1 MLTRTGWGVI
11 LGAMATLIAGRLL
24 GIHELFLL
32 GAGASA
38 LVIGA
43 FVWVNATRLRL
54 DVSRD
59 LHPPRVYAGS
69 ASRVDLRLRNR
80 GRRRTPPL
88 TLRDPVGR
96 TRGAE
101 IAVGPLEPG
110 EEVRSAYRLP
120 ARTRGIVPVG
130 PLAVELTDPFGLVT
144 VATEG
149 AERAELTVYPAVEH
163 VEPLPHTLGDD
174 PHAGADH
181 PNALSS
187 EGEDFYALRHYELG
201 DDLRRVHWR
210 ATARHDDL
218 MVRQEEMP
226 WQGRATV
233 VLDSRRGA
241 HTDDSFEQA
250 VSAAASIVVACQKRR
265 FLMRLVTSDGRD
277 TGFAAG
283 QAHVEAIMER
293 LATVQVSRQA
303 RLQGVVG
310 ALRRTTYGGA
320 LVALLGGRAEAGGDA
335 VLRLTA
341 QFPHATMVVFAPA
354 GGVPAGALAVGRG
367 QSFAEVWNPR
377 MHAGRPSGARTR
389 A

>member
-1 MLTRTGWGVI
+1 VLTRAGWGVVI
-11 LGAMATLIAGRLL
+11 GAMGLLVTGRLL

-32 GAGASA
+32 GAGGAA
-38 LVIGA
+38 LVVAA
-43 FVWVNATRLRL
+43 FVWVNATSLRL

-88 TLRDPVGR
+88 VLRDPVGKGR
-96 TRGAE
+96 SAE

-149 AERAELTVYPAVEH
+149 AEQAELTVYPTVEA

-187 EGEDFYALRHYELG
+187 EGEDFYALRHYEVG

-233 VLDSRRGA
+233 VLDIRRGA
-241 HTDDSFEQA
+241 HTDESFEQA
-250 VSAAASIVVACQKRR
+250 VSAAASIVVACQQRR
-265 FLMRLVTSDGRD
+265 FLMRLLTSDGRD

-293 LATVQVSRQA
+293 LATVQLSRQA
-303 RLQGVVG
+303 RLQGVLG
-310 ALRRTTYGGA
+310 ALRRTAHGGA
-320 LVALLGGRAEAGGDA
+320 LVALLGGRAEAGADTVVGL
-335 VLRLTA
+335 VTR
-341 QFPHATMVVFAPA
+341 FPAATTVVFGPV
-354 GGVPAGALAVGRG
+354 GGVHAGALSVGTRD
-367 QSFAEVWNPR
+367 SFASVWNQAMHRDRRPR
-377 MHAGRPSGARTR
+377 PRAR